1 MLRTWPKVCSW
12 PACRRD
18 IGAVRQCATQ
28 TGDEMTH
35 GMQSKSENA
44 EPAWVD
50 DVLRFWF
57 QQLSEAQWWEQDDGV
72 DAQIHDRFL
81 ALHERIAAKA
91 DDSLG
96 TPRSLLAAVIVLDQ
110 FSRNLF
116 RRTPRAYAA
125 DPIARRLARS
135 AIERSFDSSLT
146 SLERQFLYL
155 PFEHS
160 EDAAD
165 QQLSVELFK
174 ALGNDEWTR
183 FAIEHKEVIDRFG
196 RFPHRNAVLGRRST
210 PDEIELLKAR
220 VSWF

>member
-1 MLRTWPKVCSW
+1 MRE
-12 PACRRD
+12 
-18 IGAVRQCATQ
+18 IQTQ
-28 TGDEMTH
+28 
-35 GMQSKSENA
+35 SEST

-50 DVLRFWF
+50 EVLRFWF
-57 QQLSEAQWWEQDDGV
+57 EQLSEAQWWEQDDAV

-81 ALHERIAAKA
+81 ALHERLTPQV
-91 DDSLG
+91 DYSLN

-135 AIERSFDSSLT
+135 AIERGFDSSLT
-146 SLERQFLYL
+146 VLERQFLYL

-160 EDAAD
+160 EDGAD
-165 QQLSVELFK
+165 QQLSVELFT

-183 FAIEHKEVIDRFG
+183 FAIEHKRVIDRFG

-210 PDEIELLKAR
+210 PDEVELLKA
-220 VSWF
+220 SAKWF

>member
-1 MLRTWPKVCSW
+1 MRE
-12 PACRRD
+12 
-18 IGAVRQCATQ
+18 IQTQ
-28 TGDEMTH
+28 
-35 GMQSKSENA
+35 SESA

-50 DVLRFWF
+50 EVLRFWF
-57 QQLSEAQWWEQDDGV
+57 EQLSEAQWWEQDDAV

-81 ALHERIAAKA
+81 ALHERLTPQV
-91 DDSLG
+91 DYSLN

-135 AIERSFDSSLT
+135 AIERGFDSSLT
-146 SLERQFLYL
+146 VLERQFLYL

-160 EDAAD
+160 EDGAD
-165 QQLSVELFK
+165 QQLSVELFT

-183 FAIEHKEVIDRFG
+183 FAIEHKRVIDRFG

-210 PDEIELLKAR
+210 PDEVELLKA
-220 VSWF
+220 SAKWF

>member
-1 MLRTWPKVCSW
+1 MRE
-12 PACRRD
+12 
-18 IGAVRQCATQ
+18 IQTQ
-28 TGDEMTH
+28 
-35 GMQSKSENA
+35 SESA

-50 DVLRFWF
+50 EVLRFWF
-57 QQLSEAQWWEQDDGV
+57 EQLSEAQWWEQDDAV

-81 ALHERIAAKA
+81 ALHERLTPQV
-91 DDSLG
+91 DYSLN

-135 AIERSFDSSLT
+135 AIERSIDSSLT
-146 SLERQFLYL
+146 SQERLFLYL

-165 QQLSVELFK
+165 QQLSVELFT

-183 FAIEHKEVIDRFG
+183 YAIEHNEVIDRYG

-210 PDEIELLKAR
+210 PDEVELLKAS
-220 VSWF
+220 VNWF

>member
-1 MLRTWPKVCSW
+1 MRE
-12 PACRRD
+12 
-18 IGAVRQCATQ
+18 IQTQ
-28 TGDEMTH
+28 
-35 GMQSKSENA
+35 SESA

-50 DVLRFWF
+50 EVLRFWF
-57 QQLSEAQWWEQDDGV
+57 EQLSEAQWWEQDDAV

-81 ALHERIAAKA
+81 ALHERLTPQV
-91 DDSLG
+91 DYSLN

-135 AIERSFDSSLT
+135 AIERSIDSSLT
-146 SLERQFLYL
+146 SQERLFLYL
-155 PFEHS
+155 PFKHS

-165 QQLSVELFK
+165 QQLSVELFT

-183 FAIEHKEVIDRFG
+183 YAIEHNEVIDRYG

-210 PDEIELLKAR
+210 PDEVELLKAS
-220 VSWF
+220 VNWF

>member
-1 MLRTWPKVCSW
+1 MRE
-12 PACRRD
+12 
-18 IGAVRQCATQ
+18 IQTQ
-28 TGDEMTH
+28 
-35 GMQSKSENA
+35 SESA

-50 DVLRFWF
+50 EVLRFWF
-57 QQLSEAQWWEQDDGV
+57 EQLSEAQWWEQDDAV

-81 ALHERIAAKA
+81 ALHERLTPQV
-91 DDSLG
+91 DYSLN

-135 AIERSFDSSLT
+135 AIERGFDSSLT
-146 SLERQFLYL
+146 VLERQFLYL

-160 EDAAD
+160 EDGAD
-165 QQLSVELFK
+165 QQLSVELFT

-183 FAIEHKEVIDRFG
+183 YAIEHNEVIDRYG

-210 PDEIELLKAR
+210 PDEVELLKA
-220 VSWF
+220 SAKWF

>member
-1 MLRTWPKVCSW
+1 MRE
-12 PACRRD
+12 
-18 IGAVRQCATQ
+18 IQTQ
-28 TGDEMTH
+28 
-35 GMQSKSENA
+35 SEST

-50 DVLRFWF
+50 EVLRFWF
-57 QQLSEAQWWEQDDGV
+57 EQLSEAQWWEQDDAV

-81 ALHERIAAKA
+81 ALHERLTPQV
-91 DDSLG
+91 DYSLN

-135 AIERSFDSSLT
+135 AIERGFDSSLT
-146 SLERQFLYL
+146 VLERQFLYL

-160 EDAAD
+160 EDGAD
-165 QQLSVELFK
+165 QQLSVELFT

-183 FAIEHKEVIDRFG
+183 FAIEHKRVIDRFG

-210 PDEIELLKAR
+210 PDETEALKAR
-220 VSWF
+220 VGWF

>member
-1 MLRTWPKVCSW
+1 MRE
-12 PACRRD
+12 
-18 IGAVRQCATQ
+18 IQTQ
-28 TGDEMTH
+28 
-35 GMQSKSENA
+35 SESA

-50 DVLRFWF
+50 EVLRFWF
-57 QQLSEAQWWEQDDGV
+57 EQLSEAQWWEQDDAV

-81 ALHERIAAKA
+81 ALHERLTPQV
-91 DDSLG
+91 DYSLN

-135 AIERSFDSSLT
+135 AIERGFDSSLT
-146 SLERQFLYL
+146 VLERQFLYL

-160 EDAAD
+160 EDGAD
-165 QQLSVELFK
+165 QQLSVELFT

-183 FAIEHKEVIDRFG
+183 YAIEHNEVIDRYG

-210 PDEIELLKAR
+210 PDEVELLKA
-220 VSWF
+220 SGKWF

>member
-1 MLRTWPKVCSW
+1 MMRE
-12 PACRRD
+12 
-18 IGAVRQCATQ
+18 IQTQ
-28 TGDEMTH
+28 
-35 GMQSKSENA
+35 SESA

-50 DVLRFWF
+50 EVLRFWF
-57 QQLSEAQWWEQDDGV
+57 EQLSEAQWWEQDDAV

-81 ALHERIAAKA
+81 ALHERLTPQV
-91 DDSLG
+91 DYSLN

-135 AIERSFDSSLT
+135 AIERGFDSSLT
-146 SLERQFLYL
+146 VLERQFLYL

-160 EDAAD
+160 EDGAD
-165 QQLSVELFK
+165 QQLSVELFT

-183 FAIEHKEVIDRFG
+183 YAIEHNEVIDRFG

-210 PDEIELLKAR
+210 PDEVELLKAS
-220 VSWF
+220 VNWF

>member
-1 MLRTWPKVCSW
+1 MRE
-12 PACRRD
+12 
-18 IGAVRQCATQ
+18 IQTQ
-28 TGDEMTH
+28 
-35 GMQSKSENA
+35 SESA

-50 DVLRFWF
+50 EVLRFWF
-57 QQLSEAQWWEQDDGV
+57 EQLSEAQWWEQDDAV

-81 ALHERIAAKA
+81 ALHERLTPQV
-91 DDSLG
+91 DYSLN

-135 AIERSFDSSLT
+135 AIERSIDSSLT
-146 SLERQFLYL
+146 SQERLFLYL

-165 QQLSVELFK
+165 QQLSVELFT

-183 FAIEHKEVIDRFG
+183 YAIEHNEVIDRYG

-210 PDEIELLKAR
+210 PDEVELLKA
-220 VSWF
+220 SAKWF

>member
-1 MLRTWPKVCSW
+1 MRE
-12 PACRRD
+12 
-18 IGAVRQCATQ
+18 IQTQ
-28 TGDEMTH
+28 
-35 GMQSKSENA
+35 SESA

-50 DVLRFWF
+50 EVLRFWF
-57 QQLSEAQWWEQDDGV
+57 EQLSEAQWWEQDDAV

-81 ALHERIAAKA
+81 ALHERLTPQV
-91 DDSLG
+91 DYSLN

-135 AIERSFDSSLT
+135 AIERSIDSSLT
-146 SLERQFLYL
+146 SQERLFLYL

-165 QQLSVELFK
+165 QQLSVELFT

-183 FAIEHKEVIDRFG
+183 YAIEHNEVIDRYG
-196 RFPHRNAVLGRRST
+196 RFPHRNAVLGRAST
-210 PDEIELLKAR
+210 PEEEQYLREPGAG
-220 VSWF
+220 F

>member
-1 MLRTWPKVCSW
+1 MRE
-12 PACRRD
+12 
-18 IGAVRQCATQ
+18 IQTQ
-28 TGDEMTH
+28 
-35 GMQSKSENA
+35 SESA

-50 DVLRFWF
+50 EVLRFWF
-57 QQLSEAQWWEQDDGV
+57 EQLSEAQWWEQDDAV

-81 ALHERIAAKA
+81 ALHERLTPQV
-91 DDSLG
+91 DYSLN

-135 AIERSFDSSLT
+135 AIERGFDSSLT
-146 SLERQFLYL
+146 VLERQFLYL

-160 EDAAD
+160 EDGAD
-165 QQLSVELFK
+165 QQLSVELFT

-183 FAIEHKEVIDRFG
+183 FAIEHKRVIDRFG

-210 PDEIELLKAR
+210 PDEVELLKAS
-220 VSWF
+220 VNWF

>member
-1 MLRTWPKVCSW
+1 MRE
-12 PACRRD
+12 
-18 IGAVRQCATQ
+18 IQTQ
-28 TGDEMTH
+28 
-35 GMQSKSENA
+35 SESA

-50 DVLRFWF
+50 EVLRFWF
-57 QQLSEAQWWEQDDGV
+57 EQLSEAQWWEQDDAV

-81 ALHERIAAKA
+81 ALHERLTPQV
-91 DDSLG
+91 DYSLN

-135 AIERSFDSSLT
+135 AIERGFDSSLT
-146 SLERQFLYL
+146 VLERQFLYL

-160 EDAAD
+160 EDGAD
-165 QQLSVELFK
+165 QQLSVELFT

-183 FAIEHKEVIDRFG
+183 YAIEHNEVIDRFG

-210 PDEIELLKAR
+210 PDETEALKAR
-220 VSWF
+220 VGWF

>member
-1 MLRTWPKVCSW
+1 MRE
-12 PACRRD
+12 
-18 IGAVRQCATQ
+18 IQTQ
-28 TGDEMTH
+28 
-35 GMQSKSENA
+35 SEST

-50 DVLRFWF
+50 EVLRFWF
-57 QQLSEAQWWEQDDGV
+57 EQLSEAQWWEQDDAV

-81 ALHERIAAKA
+81 ALHERLTPQV
-91 DDSLG
+91 DYSLN

-135 AIERSFDSSLT
+135 AIERGFDSSLT
-146 SLERQFLYL
+146 VLERQFLYL

-160 EDAAD
+160 EDGAD
-165 QQLSVELFK
+165 QQLSVELFT

-183 FAIEHKEVIDRFG
+183 YAIEHNEVIDRYG

-210 PDEIELLKAR
+210 PDEVELLKA
-220 VSWF
+220 SAKWF

>member
-1 MLRTWPKVCSW
+1 MRE
-12 PACRRD
+12 
-18 IGAVRQCATQ
+18 IQTQ
-28 TGDEMTH
+28 
-35 GMQSKSENA
+35 SESA

-50 DVLRFWF
+50 EVLRFWF
-57 QQLSEAQWWEQDDGV
+57 EQLSEAQWWEQDDAV

-81 ALHERIAAKA
+81 ALHERLTPQV
-91 DDSLG
+91 DYSLN

-135 AIERSFDSSLT
+135 AIERGFDSSLT
-146 SLERQFLYL
+146 VLERQFLYL

-160 EDAAD
+160 EDGAD
-165 QQLSVELFK
+165 QQLSVELFT

-183 FAIEHKEVIDRFG
+183 YAIEHNEVIDRFG

-210 PDEIELLKAR
+210 PDEVELLKAS
-220 VSWF
+220 VNWF

>member
-1 MLRTWPKVCSW
+1 MRSDWVEQVIRYWFEELQ
-12 PACRRD
+12 PAAWFRKDTRID
-18 IGAVRQCATQ
+18 DAIRERFGVLH
-28 TGDEMTH
+28 DE
-35 GMQSKSENA
+35 
-44 EPAWVD
+44 V
-50 DVLRFWF
+50 
-57 QQLSEAQWWEQDDGV
+57 
-72 DAQIHDRFL
+72 AQILPPQLTTAR
-81 ALHERIAAKA
+81 EC
-91 DDSLG
+91 
-96 TPRSLLAAVIVLDQ
+96 LAAVIVLDQ

>member
-1 MLRTWPKVCSW
+1 MMRE
-12 PACRRD
+12 
-18 IGAVRQCATQ
+18 IQTQ
-28 TGDEMTH
+28 
-35 GMQSKSENA
+35 SESA

-50 DVLRFWF
+50 EVLRFWF
-57 QQLSEAQWWEQDDGV
+57 EQLSEAQWWEQDDAV

-81 ALHERIAAKA
+81 ALHERLTPQV
-91 DDSLG
+91 DYSLN

-135 AIERSFDSSLT
+135 AIERGFDSSLT
-146 SLERQFLYL
+146 VLERQFLYL

-160 EDAAD
+160 EDGAD
-165 QQLSVELFK
+165 QQLSVELFT

-183 FAIEHKEVIDRFG
+183 YAIEHNEVIDRYG

-210 PDEIELLKAR
+210 PDEVELLKA
-220 VSWF
+220 SAKWF